1 MNINKK
7 SFVIRK
13 GKLNDLP
20 EMKNLFVNT
29 ITEICKS
36 EYDKQQISIWTSSS
50 ENDKRWNEM
59 ITDQVVLIA
68 EYENKIVGFISLEN
82 GNYIDFLY
90 VHKDYQR
97 KGIAKKL
104 YSAIE
109 KEALRQKQTKLSS
122 DVSKTAR
129 PFFEKVGYEI
139 VDKQIVIKKNVELTN
154 YKMKKNVENI

>member
-36 EYDKQQISIWTSSS
+36 DYNKQQISIWTSSS